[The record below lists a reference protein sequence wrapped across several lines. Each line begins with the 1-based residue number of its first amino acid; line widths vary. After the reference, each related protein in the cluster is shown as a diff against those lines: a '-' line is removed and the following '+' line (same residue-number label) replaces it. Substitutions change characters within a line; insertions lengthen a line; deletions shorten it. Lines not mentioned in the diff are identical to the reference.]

1 MWLRTMALSMPLL
14 LCWIPAKLIF
24 NKVSSSSKILEL
36 PNDSLKIMEEINILC
51 LSLYLEEASPY
62 RTEIILQTWDI
73 YYHHMNISML
83 EIGGGNWGKGR
94 MCVVDLNILLVN
106 LMLIHFLIT
115 KHILAFS
122 EIINVDL
129 TEF

>member
-1 MWLRTMALSMPLL
+1 M
-14 LCWIPAKLIF
+14 
-24 NKVSSSSKILEL
+24 
-36 PNDSLKIMEEINILC
+36 
-51 LSLYLEEASPY
+51 
-62 RTEIILQTWDI
+62 
-73 YYHHMNISML
+73 
-83 EIGGGNWGKGR
+83 GNGKGR
-94 MCVVDLNILLVN
+94 MYVALDLNILLVN